1 MYFYNNISTP
11 CLFLLPFMFALKC
24 DLYIY
29 IALHSSPTFPFSR
42 NKRMSDSFPFHFWT
56 RAPNRRHQLF
66 NRTKSLPIDLS
77 ECGQDNISRED
88 SRDDQMLLSNKYTY
102 TRDNNLKRRINGFHN
117 NNHENHHGSSG
128 MLKLVED
135 NKGELSEDKSEH
147 STDLSHAEPHGT
159 NIMHSETLVDEQ
171 CAKVRHLPL

>member
-1 MYFYNNISTP
+1 
-11 CLFLLPFMFALKC
+11 MFALKC

-56 RAPNRRHQLF
+56 RAPNQRHQLF

-102 TRDNNLKRRINGFHN
+102 TRDNHLKRRINGFHN